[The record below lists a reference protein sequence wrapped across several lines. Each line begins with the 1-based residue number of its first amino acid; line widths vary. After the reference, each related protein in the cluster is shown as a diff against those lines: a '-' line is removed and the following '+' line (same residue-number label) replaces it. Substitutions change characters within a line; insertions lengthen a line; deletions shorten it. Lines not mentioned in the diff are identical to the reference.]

1 MHMSNGALFGAIGGV
16 VVTVFAYQ
24 LLILP
29 RARASGLVT
38 CPPGAAPTAPSE
50 VPRTTPV
57 LTNVAPE
64 LAAQI
69 RQKES
74 ELAALRQRVAAS
86 SAVATEAEKRAEAVE
101 GKPHAWPANLPPA
114 YQGEALESKLNVML
128 QKTGL
133 GSLADINCDEYPC
146 VAVVQANKGDSNWQK
161 NLQAALKDLVASGE
175 FGPGTNIS
183 LWGSFNENEN
193 GPPTMLSAI
202 ALTPH
207 GDADADL
214 QKRTGNRA
222 SAAMSNLK

>member
-1 MHMSNGALFGAIGGV
+1 MNTSNAILFGAIGGV

-24 LLILP
+24 FFILP
-29 RARASGLVT
+29 RARASAPVT
-38 CPPGAAPTAPSE
+38 CPRGAPTAVSE
-50 VPRTTPV
+50 VPRTV

-101 GKPHAWPANLPPA
+101 GKPHAWPANLSPA

-146 VAVVQANKGDSNWQK
+146 VAVIQANKGDSNWQK
-161 NLQAALKDLVASGE
+161 NLQAALKDLIASGD
-175 FGPGTNIS
+175 FGPGTNIGM
-183 LWGSFNENEN
+183 WGSFNDNEN

-207 GDADADL
+207 GEADADL

-222 SAAMSNLK
+222 SAALSNLK